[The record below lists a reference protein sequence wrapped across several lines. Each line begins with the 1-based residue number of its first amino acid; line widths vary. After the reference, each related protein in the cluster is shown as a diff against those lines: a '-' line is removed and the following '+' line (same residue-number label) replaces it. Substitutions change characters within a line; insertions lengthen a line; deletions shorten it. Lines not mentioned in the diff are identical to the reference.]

1 LPNYLP
7 EEVEVPMAKLDGKV
21 AIVTGGSRGIGA
33 ATARRLAAEGA
44 KVVVN
49 YTQTARA
56 ADQVVDEIRKD
67 GGHAT
72 ALRADV
78 SRRDEVASLVAATV
92 EHYGGVDILVN
103 NAAVLA
109 PAPLAEITDDQV
121 DRQFDVNVKGAL
133 YATQAA
139 VPAFRNGGRVVNV
152 SSIVAEAPLPGSAV
166 YAASKAALESITRTF
181 AAELAPRGVT
191 VNAIAPGT
199 TATDMYDSI
208 ASAEL
213 EERALARTPL
223 GRLGRPE
230 DIADVIA
237 FLASDDAR
245 WITGQVINV
254 SGGLRL

>member
-1 LPNYLP
+1 
-7 EEVEVPMAKLDGKV
+7 MAKLNGKV

-49 YTQTARA
+49 YTQSARA
-56 ADQVVDEIRKD
+56 ADQVMNEIRKD
-67 GGHAT
+67 GGEAT
-72 ALRADV
+72 AVRADV
-78 SRRDEVASLVAATV
+78 SRRDDVASLVATTV

-103 NAAVLA
+103 NAAVLT
-109 PAPLAEITDDQV
+109 PAPLAEITDDQL

-133 YATQAA
+133 YATQAV

-191 VNAIAPGT
+191 VNAVAPGT

-208 ASAEL
+208 ASAEFQ
-213 EERALARTPL
+213 ERALARTPL

-237 FLASDDAR
+237 FIASDDAR
-245 WITGQVINV
+245 WITGQVINA
-254 SGGLRL
+254 SGGLRV

>member
-1 LPNYLP
+1 
-7 EEVEVPMAKLDGKV
+7 MAWPPCFR
-21 AIVTGGSRGIGA
+21 ISSTTWSA
-33 ATARRLAAEGA
+33 A
-44 KVVVN
+44 
-49 YTQTARA
+49 
-56 ADQVVDEIRKD
+56 
-67 GGHAT
+67 
-72 ALRADV
+72 RADV

-191 VNAIAPGT
+191 VNGSRRVPRPPTCTIRLPRQSSKSGL
-199 TATDMYDSI
+199 SPELP
-208 ASAEL
+208 SAG
-213 EERALARTPL
+213 LAVRRTSL
-223 GRLGRPE
+223 M
-230 DIADVIA
+230 
-237 FLASDDAR
+237 
-245 WITGQVINV
+245 
-254 SGGLRL
+254 

>member
-1 LPNYLP
+1 
-7 EEVEVPMAKLDGKV
+7 MAKLNGKV

-49 YTQTARA
+49 YTQSARA
-56 ADQVVDEIRKD
+56 ADQVVNEIRKD
-67 GGHAT
+67 GGEAT
-72 ALRADV
+72 AVRADV
-78 SRRDEVASLVAATV
+78 SRRDDVASLVAATV

-103 NAAVLA
+103 NAAVLT
-109 PAPLAEITDDQV
+109 PAPLAEITDDQL

-133 YATQAA
+133 YATQAV

-191 VNAIAPGT
+191 VNAVAPGT

-208 ASAEL
+208 ASAEF

-237 FLASDDAR
+237 FIASDDAR
-245 WITGQVINV
+245 WITGQVINA
-254 SGGLRL
+254 SGGLRV

>member
-1 LPNYLP
+1 
-7 EEVEVPMAKLDGKV
+7 
-21 AIVTGGSRGIGA
+21 
-33 ATARRLAAEGA
+33 
-44 KVVVN
+44 
-49 YTQTARA
+49 
-56 ADQVVDEIRKD
+56 
-67 GGHAT
+67 
-72 ALRADV
+72 V

-237 FLASDDAR
+237 FIASDDAR